1 MLKFIHL
8 KAGEKMIYE
17 SLKKDFIEIADM
29 EGVEQ
34 FRNKTFFITGV
45 TGLIGSLLVKFFV
58 YLNRTQKL
66 GIKIYGTVRNL
77 DKAQRCFADYDVDN
91 INFVLLDFLDDKI
104 ENLEVKDDIDYI
116 IHTAAVTTS
125 QQMVKTPAETLL
137 GAIQGTKCMLKL
149 AQEKKVKK
157 IIYLSSME
165 AYGIIGKCEKVEE
178 NELGYLDLDNI
189 RSCYPEGKR
198 VCECLC
204 KGYHA
209 EYGVPTIQIRLAQT
223 FGAGIHYSEN
233 RVFAQFARSSMKKN
247 SIVLHTAGKSE
258 GNYVYTSDAVQ
269 AILFLL
275 LHGIDGET
283 YNVTNENNHM
293 TIYDMAKLV
302 AKTIG
307 GDTCKVVIDIPENAE
322 KLGYA
327 PDTKL
332 YMSSR
337 KINELGWHAKVD
349 LKEAYVRLCSYLNEC
364 KGDTLC

>member
-1 MLKFIHL
+1 MFQVVNYML
-8 KAGEKMIYE
+8 A
-17 SLKKDFIEIADM
+17 
-29 EGVEQ
+29 
-34 FRNKTFFITGV
+34 N
-45 TGLIGSLLVKFFV
+45 
-58 YLNRTQKL
+58 TQVP
-66 GIKIYGTVRNL
+66 GNL
-77 DKAQRCFADYDVDN
+77 DKAKSYFAEYDCDS
-91 INFVLLDFLDDKI
+91 INFVLIDFLDDKKI
-104 ENLEVKDDIDYI
+104 ETFEIKGDIDYI

-125 QQMVKTPAETLL
+125 QQMVKTPVETLL

-149 AQEKKVKK
+149 AKEKRVKK

-165 AYGIIGKCEKVEE
+165 AYGIVGKSEKVKE

-198 VCECLC
+198 ACECLC

-223 FGAGIHYSEN
+223 FGAGIHYEEN
-233 RVFAQFARSSMKKN
+233 RVFAQFARSAMKK
-247 SIVLHTAGKSE
+247 SPIVLHTAGKSE

-275 LHGIDGET
+275 LHGIEGET
-283 YNVTNENNHM
+283 YNITNENNHM

-307 GDTCKVVIDIPENAE
+307 GDICEVVVDIPENAE

-337 KINELGWHAKVD
+337 KINKLGWYAKVD
-349 LKEAYVRLCSYLNEC
+349 LNEAYVRLCAYLKEC
-364 KGDTLC
+364 EGETLC